1 MRLLLVEDQPVLS
14 EAIGSHLKAQGIA
27 VDAVLDLKGAQA
39 AVMAEEFGAILLDLS
54 LPDGD
59 GLDFLMRLRREE
71 RPVPVIIMTAR
82 DQIRDRIKGLEA
94 GADDYLVKPFDLDE
108 MVARVYAVT
117 RRYEGNPNPLL
128 QVGDCQID
136 KTGHRVLLKGGE
148 VRLTAKEWALV
159 EKLVSKPSAI
169 VSKEQLE
176 QSLYCFDDEIGS
188 NIVEVY
194 VSRIRGKLGKACI
207 ETVRG
212 LGYRFTGVCG

>member
-1 MRLLLVEDQPVLS
+1 MRLLLVEDQPVLA
-14 EAIGSHLKAQGIA
+14 EAIGSHLKAQGFA
-27 VDAVLDLKGAQA
+27 VDAMLDLKTAQGAL
-39 AVMAEEFGAILLDLS
+39 AVEEFGAILLDLS

-59 GLDFLMRLRREE
+59 GLEFLVRLRQEGRCT
-71 RPVPVIIMTAR
+71 PVIIMTAR

-117 RRYEGNPNPLL
+117 RRYEGNPNPMLKL
-128 QVGDCQID
+128 GDCLID
-136 KTGHRVLLKGGE
+136 KSGHRVLLNGEE

-159 EKLVSKPSAI
+159 EKLVSKPLAI

-188 NIVEVY
+188 NTMEVY
-194 VSRIRGKLGKACI
+194 VSRIRSKLGKLSI

-212 LGYRFTGVCG
+212 LGYRFNGIGG